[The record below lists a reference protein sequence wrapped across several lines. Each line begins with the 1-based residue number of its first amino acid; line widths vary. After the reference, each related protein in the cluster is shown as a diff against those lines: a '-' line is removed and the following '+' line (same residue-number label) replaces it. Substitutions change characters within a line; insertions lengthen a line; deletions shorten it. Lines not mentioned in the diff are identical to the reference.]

1 MKKFVSLLI
10 AFSFGLFLGIILPLQ
25 VYLGNSSLYPF
36 SLVRLLGESAILAL
50 VLMGAAFIVLWAGS
64 WARGYVHSFFVGVL
78 VCVYLE
84 VAFLSAGLPEINGGF
99 IKELAS
105 TSRGVIDL
113 GIWASVIILFVGLT
127 RFIRPYLHFIALAI
141 LLMGFAS
148 LADVHQ
154 DEDVS
159 TDVAMSN
166 SSSLSSGF
174 EWQNDVIR
182 NVRFSSKRNVLM
194 FILDSLPANMAE
206 SALDEDLALK
216 AKFTGFTAY
225 SNNVCMHDCTKR
237 GLPGIMTGKYFEPG
251 ETSSAEYPM
260 SMYGEDSILVP
271 YVKHG
276 AAVSFSPDL
285 MPYGYTNS
293 KVTERQVVAGEQK
306 RGWTALLKRSLE
318 VPYLSVLDV
327 VVFKF
332 VPFIA
337 KAPFLYS
344 KIRHDPMFEMAE
356 SVFWHEHV
364 MYPILASSPVDDAAP
379 LSLGVFHGWGAH
391 PPLKFDLEGNRIDGD
406 AMGVVPSIKLEIRNA
421 LIHLSRLIDA
431 LKARGLYDQSMIIVT
446 ADHGLDFAP
455 CADNAPPSKSAV
467 LWVKPEK
474 AVGAFSPNP
483 LKTSHVKIA
492 PLVRAAINHPLTID
506 EINKIL
512 YTEHRLYRNQDKS
525 TGTGY
530 RDWWID

>member
-1 MKKFVSLLI
+1 MKKSVSLII
-10 AFSFGLFLGIILPLQ
+10 AASLGLFLGVILPLQ
-25 VYLGNSSLYPF
+25 TYLANSSLYPF
-36 SLVRLLGESAILAL
+36 SVWRLVGESL
-50 VLMGAAFIVLWAGS
+50 VLAIALASAVFVVLLACACLG
-64 WARGYVHSFFVGVL
+64 GYVHAIFTALL

-84 VAFLSAGLPEINGGF
+84 SAFLSANLPEINGGF

-105 TSRGVIDL
+105 VGRGIFDL
-113 GIWASVIILFVGLT
+113 GVWALVIVAMIAFT
-127 RFIRPYLHFIALAI
+127 RFLRPYFHFIALAV
-141 LLMGFAS
+141 LLMGVAS
-148 LADVHQ
+148 LFDVKS

-159 TDVAMSN
+159 PSADAG

-182 NVRFSSKRNVLM
+182 NVRFSAKRNVLV

-206 SALDEDLALK
+206 NALNEDPELK
-216 AKFTGFTAY
+216 AKFVGFTAY
-225 SNNVCMHDCTKR
+225 SDNIGMHDCTKR

-251 ETSSAEYPM
+251 VTSSAEYPM

-271 YVKHG
+271 YVKAG

-293 KVTERQVVAGEQK
+293 KIVERQQVVGKQK
-306 RGWTALLKRSLE
+306 RGWTVLLKRSTE

-327 VVFKF
+327 VVFKLAPF
-332 VPFIA
+332 VA
-337 KAPFLYS
+337 KAPFLYA
-344 KIRHDPMFEMAE
+344 KIRHDPMFEKAE

-364 MYPILASSPVDDAAP
+364 MYPLLAASPIDDTAP
-379 LSLGVFHGWGAH
+379 LSLGVFHSWGAH

-406 AMGVVPSIKLEIRNA
+406 AMGVEKSINLEIRNA
-421 LIHLSRLIDA
+421 LIHLSRLFDA
-431 LKARGLYDQSMIIVT
+431 LKARGLYDNSTIVVT

-455 CADNAPPSKSAV
+455 CADATPPSKSAV
-467 LWVKPEK
+467 LWVKPE
-474 AVGAFSPNP
+474 GASGQFVSSP

-492 PLVRAAINHPLTID
+492 PLIKAACERAPTAV
-506 EINKIL
+506 EIGDIL
-512 YTEHRLYRNQDKS
+512 HTERRLYRNQDKS